1 MSDCLFCNMATG
13 EMAVPKIFEDEH
25 VFAIRDINPRAP
37 VHALVIPRTHIP
49 TVREIESAHAR
60 LLASVF
66 TAATQVAEIEGVKDS
81 GYRLAFN
88 CGDDAGQTVY
98 HIHLHVLGGRKLG
111 HEG

>member
-1 MSDCLFCNMATG
+1 MSDCLFCNMASG
-13 EMAVPKIFEDEH
+13 EMAVPKIFEDDQ

-37 VHALVIPRTHIP
+37 VHALVIPKTHIP
-49 TVREIESAHAR
+49 TVRDLDASHGP
-60 LLASVF
+60 LLASIF
-66 TAATQVAEIEGVKDS
+66 TAATAVAEIEGVKES

-98 HIHLHVLGGRKLG
+98 HIHLHVLGGHKLG